1 MRGIGSVVGSV
12 IGSATGCVVRKVIGS
27 MTGSLIN
34 GMIGSVTGSVTGRAV
49 VEQGGAEAVAVA
61 AAETAIVTPVGRQA
75 KAIIGPN
82 KDLAAT
88 ASPPVAGHL
97 NRTTQ
102 EGRPL

>member
-1 MRGIGSVVGSV
+1 
-12 IGSATGCVVRKVIGS
+12 

-61 AAETAIVTPVGRQA
+61 AAEIAIVTPVGRQA

-88 ASPPVAGHL
+88 ASPPVAEHRAHL